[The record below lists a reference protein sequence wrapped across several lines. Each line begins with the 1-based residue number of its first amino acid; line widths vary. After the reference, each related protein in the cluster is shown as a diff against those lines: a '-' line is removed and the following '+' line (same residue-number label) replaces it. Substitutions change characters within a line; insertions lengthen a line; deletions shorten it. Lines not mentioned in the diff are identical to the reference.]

1 MWNAVKN
8 MDNKTDNTGSDL
20 LVNEIDNSGKKTT
33 KAKKNINKTDSKK
46 KVSVIDVLAQKE
58 TINLIEEEKDETT
71 VDDAADSPTLEK
83 EIKTKTIKRYYDT
96 PILEG
101 LSSEVVAE
109 RIDDNLVNCVT
120 DRQGKSILKIILSN
134 TFTFFNMLYLTI
146 MIIFL
151 VLKSYENLFF
161 LATIIPNYLIGLY
174 QEIKAKLLVDKL
186 SLMSAPTTTVIRDG
200 DKVEI
205 PVDEVV
211 LDDIVFYTPG
221 KQICADSVILEGT
234 IEVNESLLT
243 GESDAIVKSVGDELF
258 SGSFIISGAA
268 VARIDKVGKDNYIEK
283 LAKDARVYQKPKSQ
297 LLRSLNIIIKFVSII
312 ILPLAVL
319 TYITTTKEMPKDF
332 LSILSRDGLIRAG
345 SSVLAMIPAGLFL
358 LTSVSLFYGVI
369 RLGKRKTL
377 VQELYCIEMLARAN
391 VLCLDKTG
399 TITDGS
405 MRVFDCIELKNYTD
419 YTIRE
424 IVGSMMNAF
433 QDTNPTSEALIRF
446 FDKNNVLE
454 PTRVIPFSS
463 KRKFSGV
470 VFGEQGTFYLGAPEF
485 VLNQYYDSVKERVE
499 RFASEGGRV
508 LVLGHVTAQVKGD
521 DIPRNARPLALI
533 VLHDHIREDAADTI
547 DFFKQNNVDI
557 KIISGDNPVTVSQI
571 AMRVGVEGAE
581 RYVSLAGMTD
591 DEVREIVFDYTVF
604 GRVSPQQKR
613 VIVQTLKE
621 HDKTVAMTGDGVNDI
636 LALKEADC
644 SIAMASG
651 SDAVRYASHL
661 VLVNSTF
668 SSMPEV
674 VIEGRRVIN
683 NIQKT
688 STLFLVKT
696 MFAILLTIMYIIL
709 GMQKGPI
716 SITYPFTAKHLY
728 MIEWFVLGFPSMY
741 LALQRNR
748 QIVKGKFLSNVIKST
763 LPGALTIV
771 ILHLIL
777 SFLRITPGFESLQH
791 NNAVYTT
798 IATVVTTAVMLFVL
812 FQVSHPFNWVRKV
825 IFAAMVIC
833 CFLMGFNLLPVKFA
847 RLDLSYYRNI
857 DELSK
862 DIILEVNEHNNWSL
876 NGKATTIRAIEM
888 PIVEN
893 LSNGT
898 YLTPNITLN
907 GDYYWCLNGVKTS
920 INAFEE
926 NRLVLDVVN
935 KYWHINGQK
944 TNVKA
949 FRVPGITYTAAAEGY
964 RRPEITIIDNHW
976 VIDGHPTIIH
986 SSVDELVFNV
996 SGGFWWLNGRETTAK
1011 AVKLPANPDEYE
1023 IPVVAIKDGK
1033 FTINDIETDIPAG
1046 LGDQIELTIDP
1057 SGYWAINGERTSL
1070 KARKI
1075 TDGDVAT
1082 DYVEPT
1088 LSISRGGY
1096 WQLNGVTTAVKAEGA
1111 LMIKEILVTLL
1122 LIHFVIPLM
1131 LLISNSFKKLR
1142 IAPE

>member
-1 MWNAVKN
+1 
-8 MDNKTDNTGSDL
+8 MDNKTEKQGSDL
-20 LVNEIDNSGKKTT
+20 LVENEKKESSSVKAAKTGTT
-33 KAKKNINKTDSKK
+33 KKSGTTETKRKN
-46 KVSVIDVLAQKE
+46 VSALEVLAKKE
-58 TINLIEEEKDETT
+58 TIKLTEDKKSETAVESATDALPADKD
-71 VDDAADSPTLEK
+71 
-83 EIKTKTIKRYYDT
+83 TKKITRYYDT
-96 PILEG
+96 PILQG
-101 LSSEVVAE
+101 LTTEQVEE
-109 RIDDNLVNCVT
+109 RIRDNLVNRVT
-120 DRQGKSILKIILSN
+120 DRQGKSILKIILTN

-146 MIIFL
+146 TIIFA

-161 LATIIPNYLIGLY
+161 LATIIPNYLIGLF

-186 SLMSAPTTTVIRDG
+186 SLMSAPTTTVIRNG
-200 DKVEI
+200 EKVEI
-205 PVDEVV
+205 PVNEVV

-221 KQICADSVILEGT
+221 KQICADSIILEGT
-234 IEVNESLLT
+234 VEVNESLLT
-243 GESDAIVKSVGDELF
+243 GESDAIVKNPSSELF
-258 SGSFIISGAA
+258 SGSFVISGAA
-268 VARIDKVGKDNYIEK
+268 VARIDKIGKDNYIEK
-283 LAKDARVYQKPKSQ
+283 LAKDAQVYQKPKSQ

-319 TYITTTKEMPKDF
+319 TYITTTNGMPRDF
-332 LSILSRDGLIRAG
+332 LSVLSRDGLIRAG

-369 RLGKRKTL
+369 RLSNRKTL

-399 TITDGS
+399 TITDGT

-424 IVGSMMNAF
+424 IIGSMMNAF
-433 QDTNPTSEALIRF
+433 QETNPTSEALIRF

-463 KRKFSGV
+463 KRKYSAV

-485 VLNQYYDSVKERVE
+485 VLSQYYETVKARVE

-508 LVLGHVTAQVKGD
+508 LVLGHVPTQVKSE
-521 DIPRNARPLALI
+521 DIPRNVKPLALI

-547 DFFKQNNVDI
+547 DFFKQNSVDI

-571 AMRVGVEGAE
+571 AARVGVEGAE
-581 RYVSLAGMTD
+581 RYVSLAGKSD

-613 VIVQTLKE
+613 IIVQALKE
-621 HDKTVAMTGDGVNDI
+621 HGKTVAMTGDGVNDI

-668 SSMPEV
+668 ASMPEV

-709 GMQKGPI
+709 GMQNGPI

-728 MIEWFVLGFPSMY
+728 MIEWFVLGFPSIY

-748 QIVKGKFLSNVIKST
+748 SIVKGKFLSNVIKST

-777 SFLRITPGFESLQH
+777 SLLRITPGFESLQH

-812 FQVSHPFNWVRKV
+812 FQMSQPFNWARRT
-825 IFAAMVIC
+825 IFTAMVLGCI
-833 CFLMGFNLLPVKFA
+833 LMGFNLLPIKFA
-847 RLDLSYYRNI
+847 KLDLSYYRNI

-862 DIILEVNEHNNWSL
+862 EIILEVNNYNHWSL
-876 NGKATTIRAIEM
+876 NGKATPVRAIAKPE
-888 PIVEN
+888 VVN
-893 LSNGT
+893 LHNET
-898 YLTPNITLN
+898 YLTPNITIS
-907 GDYYWCLNGVKTS
+907 GDYHWCLNGVKTS
-920 INAFEE
+920 LSAFEV
-926 NRLVLDVVN
+926 NRLELDVIE
-935 KYWHINGQK
+935 KYWYVNGQK
-944 TNVKA
+944 MSVKA
-949 FRVPGITYTAAAEGY
+949 FRVPGITYTTAAAGY

-976 VIDGHPTIIH
+976 VIDGHPTSIH
-986 SSVDELVFNV
+986 SSVDELILTV
-996 SGGFWWLNGRETTAK
+996 SGGFWWLNSRETTAK
-1011 AVKLPANPDEYE
+1011 AEKLPLNPDEYE
-1023 IPVVAIKDGK
+1023 IPIVVIKDGY
-1033 FTINDIETDIPAG
+1033 FVINDVKTDIPAG
-1046 LGDQIELTIDP
+1046 IGDQINLAVDVD
-1057 SGYWAINGERTSL
+1057 GYWTINGVKTAI
-1070 KARKI
+1070 KARKV
-1075 TDGDVAT
+1075 TDGDGVT
-1082 DYVEPT
+1082 NYVEPT
-1088 LSISRGGY
+1088 LSISRDGY
-1096 WQLNGVTTAVKAEGA
+1096 WQLNSVKTGVKAEGA
-1111 LMIKEILVTLL
+1111 LMVKEILITLL
-1122 LIHFVIPLM
+1122 MVQLILPLM
-1131 LLISNSFKKLR
+1131 YLLSKTFKKMS